1 MVGHK
6 RVSVIYVVAVAMNAV
21 DLIKFAGGPREKKKR
36 KEKKKKTHSFVECH
50 FSCHSWVVI
59 NYVHGFN

>member
-21 DLIKFAGGPREKKKR
+21 DLIKFAGGPREKRTNKKN
-36 KEKKKKTHSFVECH
+36 THTFFCGVSF
-50 FSCHSWVVI
+50 FMPFLGG
-59 NYVHGFN
+59 Y